1 MADLY
6 RKSSIERLSDSEQ
19 LDRMIKVSSPM
30 SWLALVGIALVIAAV
45 IVWAFM
51 GTLPETVDGSGVIV
65 SPENV
70 CAEFSDCSGT
80 VEKLYINAG
89 ADFSEGDKIAGIK
102 TASGEIKTVSAS
114 SSGKAFLPLK
124 KAGDTVFSGTEIARY
139 TPDNAAAQTAVCYI
153 PSAKAQRLKK
163 GMRVLIYPMSTE
175 KFGHLEATVRF
186 VGEYPAETE
195 NMKFV
200 LGSGNSAAE
209 EFTQEG
215 PVTAV
220 VCELKTDSS
229 TKSGYYWSNEKG
241 KEQTLSNGTF
251 VSAKIV
257 IDEYAPITKL
267 FNGIKERSEG

>member
-6 RKSSIERLSDSEQ
+6 RKSSLERLSDPEQ
-19 LDRMIKVSSPM
+19 LDRMITVSSPM
-30 SWLALVGIALVIAAV
+30 SWAALVGIALAIAAV

-65 SPENV
+65 SSENV
-70 CAEFSDCSGT
+70 CTEFSNCSGT
-80 VEKLYINAG
+80 VERLYITAG

-102 TASGEIKTVSAS
+102 TASGEIKTVLAS

-124 KAGDTVFSGTEIARY
+124 KAGDQVFSGTEIARY
-139 TPDNAAAQTAVCYI
+139 TPDNAAQTAVCYI
-153 PSAKAQRLKK
+153 PSAKAQRLRK
-163 GMRVLIYPMSTE
+163 GMRVLIYPISAE
-175 KFGHLEATVRF
+175 EFGHLEATVRF

-200 LGSGNSAAE
+200 FGSGNSASE
-209 EFTQEG
+209 QFTQNG

-220 VCELKTDSS
+220 VCELKNDSS
-229 TKSGYYWSNEKG
+229 TKSGYCWSNEKG
-241 KEQTLSNGTF
+241 KEQTLTNGTF

-257 IDEYAPITKL
+257 TDEQAPITKL
-267 FNGIKERSEG
+267 FNGSEG